1 MNLGALVKYEGHRWR
16 VYKVDRNVRTV
27 TLIRWGGAIEEIADD
42 DPGASVVADPSEW
55 PVVTARVRPNAG
67 PLVKLVLTR
76 GPRQRQLEPLV
87 EWVPSDMARP
97 GGSIFMNPAL
107 KLRVGE
113 ILIAEYKTGT
123 ASRIVITKRYGTMAE
138 RRAHALRTP
147 EKRGLMEF
155 LDGEDIVE

>member
-1 MNLGALVKYEGHRWR
+1 
-16 VYKVDRNVRTV
+16 
-27 TLIRWGGAIEEIADD
+27 
-42 DPGASVVADPSEW
+42 
-55 PVVTARVRPNAG
+55 
-67 PLVKLVLTR
+67 
-76 GPRQRQLEPLV
+76 
-87 EWVPSDMARP
+87 
-97 GGSIFMNPAL
+97 MNPAL